1 MQQSVSKYT
10 NQYTSM
16 SRKFRDESVDD
27 VLAPKTHHVVRG
39 SWKVRKEHRS
49 LARYFLQQLV
59 LLLHIFGACCL
70 YLQTEIDSTV
80 REVLQAQ
87 QNGREQEGRLDALLL
102 KALDES
108 KVNSV
113 NNYA

>member
-1 MQQSVSKYT
+1 M
-10 NQYTSM
+10 
-16 SRKFRDESVDD
+16 
-27 VLAPKTHHVVRG
+27 
-39 SWKVRKEHRS
+39 
-49 LARYFLQQLV
+49 
-59 LLLHIFGACCL
+59 
-70 YLQTEIDSTV
+70 QTEIDSTV